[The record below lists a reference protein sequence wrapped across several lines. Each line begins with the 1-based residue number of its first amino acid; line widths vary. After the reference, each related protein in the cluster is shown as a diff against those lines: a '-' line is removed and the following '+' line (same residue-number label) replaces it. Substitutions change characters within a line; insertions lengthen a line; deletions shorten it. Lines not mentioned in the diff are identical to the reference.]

1 MRKQL
6 LVLSVLTLFVID
18 SCNNLDLEPLDRVT
32 EDAYYNTKAEFDGA
46 IFASYSSIQKFWGN
60 STETLNERGEYWKMS
75 IVTSD
80 NIAADD
86 QTSDQRSRNL
96 DNLLFD
102 PFEVPFQSIYSMIYE
117 GIFRANLVLEKLDGD
132 NELTEEEKT
141 QLEGEAK
148 FLRAW
153 FHFQAMKMW
162 GTPPLS
168 LEVNR
173 DLESLALPNA
183 TREELFA
190 QILSDFEEASTKLPP
205 VWDASNLGRATAWA
219 AKAYMGKVNVWKED
233 WAAAITA
240 FEDVIQNGPYRLLMS
255 YEDVFAYDNE
265 NNAEAIF
272 EIQFGGPFSD
282 DNLWVFDDIHS
293 EAFKGTQG
301 IARTGYFD
309 AGNGAP
315 GGKNGWFAPTQDLLS
330 AYEPGDVR
338 KVLSIYEEGDT
349 YYTTDGFRAIPYD
362 PEWSSTDLTIKKYRG
377 ARNVVPDNHAPHFQA
392 DFNNERWF
400 RFAELKLLYA
410 EALIE
415 SGRDMEARQ
424 QINHIR
430 TRAELENLPDSADLM
445 EALMHEKRVELAFE
459 GHRWFDIVRWDIG
472 GDIFGEQWQ
481 DRYSL
486 FPFPQSEIDRS
497 NGLLEQNDGY

>member
-1 MRKQL
+1 MKKQVL
-6 LVLSVLTLFVID
+6 LIFLSLILID

-32 EDAYYNTKAEFDGA
+32 ENAFYNTKAEFDGA

-75 IVTSD
+75 LVTSD
-80 NIAADD
+80 NVAADD
-86 QTSDQRSRNL
+86 VTSDQISRNL

-102 PFEVPFQSIYSMIYE
+102 AFAVPFQSIYSIVYE

-132 NELTEEEKT
+132 HELTDEEIT

-153 FHFQAMKMW
+153 FHFQALKMW

-173 DLESLALPNA
+173 DLNNLSLPNA
-183 TREELFA
+183 TQEELYT
-190 QILSDFEEASTKLPP
+190 QILSDFEEAASKLPAS
-205 VWDASNLGRATAWA
+205 WDVSNLGRATAWS
-219 AKAYMGKVNVWKED
+219 AKAYLGKVNVWKED
-233 WAAAITA
+233 WTAAITA
-240 FEDVIQNGPYRLLMS
+240 FEDVIQNGPYILLPN
-255 YEDVFAYDNE
+255 YEDVFAFDNE
-265 NNAEAIF
+265 NNAESIF

-315 GGKNGWFAPTQDLLS
+315 GGKSGWFVPTQDLLS
-330 AYEPGDVR
+330 AFEAGDLRREV
-338 KVLSIYEEGDT
+338 SIYEEGDT
-349 YYTTDGFRAIPYD
+349 YYTTDGFRSIPYD
-362 PEWSSTDLTIKKYRG
+362 TAWSSTDLTIKKYRG

-410 EALIE
+410 EALLE
-415 SGRDMEARQ
+415 TGRDAEALQ
-424 QINHIR
+424 QINDIR
-430 TRAELENLPDSADLM
+430 NRAGLADLDAPANLM
-445 EALMHEKRVELAFE
+445 EALRQEKRVELAFE
-459 GHRWFDIVRWDIG
+459 GHRWFDVVRWGIG
-472 GDIFGEQWQ
+472 AEVFGDQWQ

-497 NGLLEQNDGY
+497 GGVLEQNPGY